1 MPSLLFLL
9 LPARRPSA
17 VSSPPLLTTN
27 RSTAWWCLAGLSIA
41 ATVWLSAGAPALL
54 YAVVYLAATA
64 PGLVLGRAVFG
75 HHHPAGWVAGALV
88 GYGTTQLALWLAI
101 AAGIPHAWGFLGTWL
116 VQGSV
121 LVFAARAIGTRAVT
135 LPSWTA
141 PDTRALCLTL
151 LLIPILMLPPYRHLG
166 ARDAEGTRYYRAYFT
181 ADFVWHTALTAELGK
196 HSMPPR
202 NPYLAPMPIHYYWTY
217 FLLPAIVAHDGP
229 APLRDVQRSLE
240 ANAIC
245 SATLVVAAMFLFVRT
260 AVPAAW
266 AAATA
271 TALGLVAGS
280 AEGAW
285 TLQRILRAGAPL
297 AAVKDLNIDAVTAW
311 QFQGI
316 RIDCLPRSLWYNP
329 QHSTAC
335 ALGLAALLIAAAAE
349 TAAPAAIMFAGL
361 ALGLATTLNPFV
373 GGVFALIYGT
383 SVLWQ
388 AAGSR
393 AFVTAM
399 RRHARAA
406 VPVVAAL
413 GWIAAN
419 RITSGGGSSLHFGV
433 HGAAANHPVATIL
446 LSTGPVLL
454 PGLAGLW
461 PARRLPPQ
469 PWRIAAVGAI
479 AAVAL
484 IYLLTLGDADW
495 VGFRAGQILYL
506 MLPVLIARFLWTVR
520 AGTHGRARVAA
531 VIAVIMVA
539 GMPTTIIDEYNAQ
552 DIGNRAIGAGFRWT
566 VTLSAADQEA
576 LDWVR
581 AHVPEQAIVQVEP
594 IVRGRDEW
602 SFIPSFAERRMA
614 AGLPISLLAAPEYR
628 QRSEEVRRMF
638 LTPDVHEAWMI
649 AAHLHIAYIFT
660 EPTDLEAYGD
670 GARKFATDAR
680 YFEPV
685 FSNAEAA
692 VYRVR

>member
-27 RSTAWWCLAGLSIA
+27 RPTAWWCLAGLSIA

-101 AAGIPHAWGFLGTWL
+101 AAGIPHAWGFLGSWL
-116 VQGSV
+116 VQGSL

-297 AAVKDLNIDAVTAW
+297 AAVKVLNIDAVTAW

-469 PWRIAAVGAI
+469 PWRIAA
-479 AAVAL
+479 
-484 IYLLTLGDADW
+484 
-495 VGFRAGQILYL
+495 
-506 MLPVLIARFLWTVR
+506 
-520 AGTHGRARVAA
+520 
-531 VIAVIMVA
+531 
-539 GMPTTIIDEYNAQ
+539 
-552 DIGNRAIGAGFRWT
+552 GFRWT